1 MELSEK
7 LRLLRYAHDY
17 TREYVAYKLCVSFKH
32 YVQLELG
39 QEVLTLDQAK
49 LIGELYQINAV
60 DLVQDG
66 DEELNIEWEHMSE
79 VDQYSQNKNDS
90 HEASMAYIKAELASI
105 KEMLQIL
112 VEKQDI

>member
-17 TREYVAYKLCVSFKH
+17 TREYVAYKLCVSFNH
-32 YVQLELG
+32 YVKLESG
-39 QEVLTLDQAK
+39 EEILTLDQAK
-49 LIGELYQINAV
+49 LIGELYQINAA
-60 DLVQDG
+60 DLVQDD
-66 DEELNIEWEHMSE
+66 DEGLNFAWEDMLE
-79 VDQYSQNKNDS
+79 VDQYSPNKDS

>member
-17 TREYVAYKLCVSFKH
+17 TREYVAYKLCVSFNH
-32 YVQLELG
+32 YVKLESG
-39 QEVLTLDQAK
+39 EEILTLDQAK
-49 LIGELYQINAV
+49 LIGELYQINAA

-66 DEELNIEWEHMSE
+66 DEELNIEWEHMLD
-79 VDQYSQNKNDS
+79 VDQYSPKKDP
-90 HEASMAYIKAELASI
+90 HEASMAYIKTELASI